1 MAPRRCAALPGGRRR
16 RRDYGA
22 ARQPDS
28 VQKCL
33 IFFRAVAVSAPLRDQ
48 ATLAARFWPGR
59 ERIVASPGDA
69 DIMAGASALPPRIL
83 IVEDDAALAEEMAQ
97 TLSDYGM
104 RPGIAASWE
113 AAVAAVE
120 AAPPDLVVLDQRL
133 GHVDTLP
140 DRIVALEIGADDFLL
155 KPISGRE
162 LVARIRAHL
171 RRGQAARPAAAAP
184 APAQTAA
191 QALPQGD
198 ALPGAAG
205 WRLLPMERALRR
217 ADGSPVP
224 LTGAEFDLLALL
236 AETPGVPVDR
246 ETLTQRVLRRPW
258 RAEDR
263 ALDNLV
269 LQLRRKMGPG
279 GDRVVLAVRRHA
291 APHRRCP
298 TMPDKNTDFPRP
310 SA

>member
-1 MAPRRCAALPGGRRR
+1 
-16 RRDYGA
+16 
-22 ARQPDS
+22 
-28 VQKCL
+28 
-33 IFFRAVAVSAPLRDQ
+33 
-48 ATLAARFWPGR
+48 
-59 ERIVASPGDA
+59 
-69 DIMAGASALPPRIL
+69 MAGASALPPRIL

-140 DRIVALEIGADDFLL
+140 RIGALRALTSATVLVLTGNRAETDRIVALEIGADDFLL

-171 RRGQAARPAAAAP
+171 RRGQAARPAAAAPAPAP

-279 GDRVVLAVRRHA
+279 GDRVVLAVRGQGYSFA
-291 APHRRCP
+291 G
-298 TMPDKNTDFPRP
+298 FPRG
-310 SA
+310 